1 MPAED
6 LTPRVGD
13 HAGGAE
19 ERIAPLAYLPP
30 EPAPREARR
39 PRRHHP
45 GIAAALLA
53 VAAIAWFLLGARVLE
68 VRVQPGSAQL
78 DVDGGPAL
86 AFGTRI
92 LLRPG
97 DYVLRAAAPGYAPGS
112 LAVRVTAAGGQ
123 RVELALKKLP
133 GRVFVNSA
141 PVAGRVLVDG
151 TDAGATNGEALRLA
165 AGEHTIRVEAER
177 YLPHEQTLAVEGMD
191 IGQTLDV
198 MLAPGWGTYRLE
210 TVPPGAT
217 VLADDASVGT
227 TPADIELPAGQ
238 RHLRLRLEG
247 YRDEAL
253 MVSAVAGETR
263 TLPTLTLAR
272 ADARLRIRS
281 NPAGASIT
289 LDGTFQGRTPLELA
303 IDSSQPHELIA
314 FKSGFERAVRALP
327 AGGKSRDIALELRAL
342 SGEIRLA
349 VTPPDAEVF
358 VGDRLLGRG
367 AQTLTLPGGNH
378 TLRVQREG
386 YAPQELAVTPR
397 PGFPQS
403 LGVTLATLAE
413 AKAKSTVARVTTA
426 AGQEMV
432 LLRPGPFAMGSS
444 RREVGRRANE
454 ALRQVRLQRPFY
466 LGVAEVSNAEFR
478 QFRAGHSSGDFK
490 GNSLNGDGQPAV
502 NLGWEDAALYCNW
515 LSAKEGL
522 PPFYTVQGG
531 RVTGFS
537 AASRGYRLPTEAE
550 WAWAAIVQAD
560 GSSARFGW
568 GQELPPTAKAGNFA
582 DQSGATLL
590 GQVIAGYDD
599 GFPVAAPRKRFAPN
613 RHGLF
618 DLSGNAAEW
627 IHDIY
632 EALPPDGRAD
642 PAGPGSGEFHV
653 IRGASW
659 RHGSVTELRLA
670 FRDYGKEARADLG
683 LRLARYAE

>member
-6 LTPRVGD
+6 LKPAGGD
-13 HAGGAE
+13 TAGGADE
-19 ERIAPLAYLPP
+19 LIAPLAYAPP
-30 EPAPREARR
+30 EPAPRQALR
-39 PRRHHP
+39 PRRHQL

-68 VRVQPGSAQL
+68 VRLQPASAEL
-78 DVDGGPAL
+78 DIDGGPSL

-92 LLRPG
+92 LLHPG
-97 DYVLRAAAPGYAPGS
+97 DYLLRASAPGYAQGS
-112 LAVRVTAAGGQ
+112 LPVRIGDAGGQ
-123 RVELALKKLP
+123 QVELALEKLP
-133 GRVFVNSA
+133 GRVFVTSA

-151 TDAGATNGEALRLA
+151 VDAGATNGEALRLA

-191 IGQTLDV
+191 TEQTLALT
-198 MLAPGWGTYRLE
+198 LAPGWGTYRVE
-210 TVPPGAT
+210 TVPPGASI
-217 VLADDASVGT
+217 VVDDAPLAT

-253 MVSAVAGETR
+253 MVNAVAGER
-263 TLPTLTLAR
+263 RALAALTLAR
-272 ADARLRIRS
+272 ADARLRISS

-289 LDGTFQGRTPLELA
+289 LDGVFQGRTPLELA
-303 IDSSQPHELIA
+303 IDSSRAHELIA
-314 FKSGFERAVRALP
+314 FKTGFDRAMRALP

-358 VGDRLLGRG
+358 LGERALGRG
-367 AQTLTLPGGNH
+367 AQTLTLPSGRH

-386 YAPQELAVTPR
+386 YAPQELTVAPR

-403 LGVTLATLAE
+403 LSVKLGTAAE
-413 AKAKSTVARVTTA
+413 AKAKSTVTRITTA
-426 AGQEMV
+426 AGQELV

-478 QFRAGHSSGDFK
+478 QFRAGHASGNFK
-490 GNSLNGDGQPAV
+490 GKSLNDDAQPAV
-502 NLGWEDAALYCNW
+502 NLSWEDAALYCNW

-522 PPFYTVQGG
+522 APFYTVQGG
-531 RVTGFS
+531 RVSGFTP
-537 AASRGYRLPTEAE
+537 ASRGYRLPTEAE

-568 GQELPPTAKAGNFA
+568 GQELPPSAKAGNFA
-582 DQSGATLL
+582 DQSGAALL

-599 GFPVAAPRKRFAPN
+599 GFAVAAPRKRFAPN

-627 IHDIY
+627 MHDIY
-632 EALPPDGRAD
+632 EALPAEARTD
-642 PAGPGSGEFHV
+642 PTGASSGEFHV

-683 LRLARYAE
+683 FRLARYAE

>member
-6 LTPRVGD
+6 LKP
-13 HAGGAE
+13 AGGDTAGGSDE
-19 ERIAPLAYLPP
+19 LIAPLAYAPP
-30 EPAPREARR
+30 EPAPRDALR
-39 PRRHHP
+39 PRRHHL

-53 VAAIAWFLLGARVLE
+53 VATIAWFLLGARVLE
-68 VRVQPGSAQL
+68 VRLQPASAEL
-78 DVDGGPAL
+78 DVDGGPSL
-86 AFGTRI
+86 AFGARI
-92 LLRPG
+92 LLHPG
-97 DYVLRAAAPGYAPGS
+97 DYVLRASAPGYAQGS
-112 LAVRVTAAGGQ
+112 LPVRIGDAGGQ
-123 RVELALKKLP
+123 QVELALEKLP
-133 GRVFVNSA
+133 GRVFVTSA

-151 TDAGATNGEALRLA
+151 VDAGATNGEALRLA

-191 IGQTLDV
+191 TEQTLALT
-198 MLAPGWGTYRLE
+198 LAPGWGTYRVE
-210 TVPPGAT
+210 TVPPGASI
-217 VLADDASVGT
+217 VVDDAPLAT
-227 TPADIELPAGQ
+227 TPADIELPAGE

-253 MVSAVAGETR
+253 MVNAVAGER
-263 TLPTLTLAR
+263 RALAALTLAR
-272 ADARLRIRS
+272 ADARLRISS

-289 LDGTFQGRTPLELA
+289 LDGVFQGRTPLELA
-303 IDSSQPHELIA
+303 IDSSRAHELIA
-314 FKSGFERAVRALP
+314 FKAGFDRAVRALP
-327 AGGKSRDIALELRAL
+327 AGGKSRDIALELPAL

-349 VTPPDAEVF
+349 VTPPDAELF
-358 VGDRLLGRG
+358 LGERALGRG
-367 AQTLTLPGGNH
+367 AQTLTLPSGRH

-386 YAPQELAVTPR
+386 YAPQELTVAPR

-403 LGVTLATLAE
+403 LSVTLGTLAE
-413 AKAKSTVARVTTA
+413 AKAKSTVKRITTA
-426 AGQEMV
+426 AGQELV

-478 QFRAGHSSGDFK
+478 QFRAGHASGNFK
-490 GNSLNGDGQPAV
+490 GKSLNDDEQPAV
-502 NLGWEDAALYCNW
+502 NLSWEDAALYCNW

-522 PPFYTVQGG
+522 PLFYTVQGG
-531 RVTGFS
+531 RVSGFT

-550 WAWAAIVQAD
+550 WAWAATVQAD

-568 GQELPPTAKAGNFA
+568 GQELPPSAKAGNFA

-599 GFPVAAPRKRFAPN
+599 SFPVAAPRKRFKPD

-627 IHDIY
+627 MHDIY
-632 EALPPDGRAD
+632 EALPAEGRTD
-642 PAGPGSGEFHV
+642 PTGAGSGEFHV

-683 LRLARYAE
+683 FRLARYAE